1 MKVPK
6 DQGLALGIFYSVS
19 LAVILLAW
27 IFLPPTI
34 RHEENE
40 DKPKILKPE
49 QAILN
54 AKDVLTRAEEVLAQK
69 EKAEEEKANKEKGK
83 EEKTQGQKT
92 KAGNAKST
100 KSEDK
105 K

>member
-6 DQGLALGIFYSVS
+6 DQGLVLGIFYSVS
-19 LAVILLAW
+19 LAIILLAW

-40 DKPKILKPE
+40 DKPKILKPGE
-49 QAILN
+49 VIEETEGI
-54 AKDVLTRAEEVLAQK
+54 LTRAEEVLAQK
-69 EKAEEEKANKEKGK
+69 EKAQEERAQKEKAQEEKA
-83 EEKTQGQKT
+83 
-92 KAGNAKST
+92 KAGEAKSSM
-100 KSEDK
+100 SEDK